1 MKLLRKIKYPLTVFI
16 VILILTGIIITKKK
30 LSNKKFELI
39 EEANLLVEKDNKDV
53 SSTEEK
59 SDKEPNQK
67 CYVDIKGAIKKP
79 GVYFTNCNSNV
90 NDIIVLAGGLNENA
104 NTSVINL
111 AKKITDEMVII
122 IYNNDEVQNSNVV
135 DTVIKYVDK
144 ECNCP
149 NIKNDGCI
157 NNEIDKNITNKSD
170 KDDNDIVNINTAS
183 LTELQTLSGIGKS
196 KAEAIIRYREQNGN
210 FKSIEDLLNVDGIGE
225 KLYEEI
231 KPNITV

>member
-16 VILILTGIIITKKK
+16 VILILASVIITKKK
-30 LSNKKFELI
+30 LSNKKYELVK
-39 EEANLLVEKDNKDV
+39 EDNLLVEKDNKDV

-79 GVYFTNCNSNV
+79 GVYFTNCNSNI
-90 NDIIVLAGGLNENA
+90 NDIIILAGGLNENA

-122 IYNNDEVQNSNVV
+122 IYTNDEVQNSNVV

-183 LTELQTLSGIGKS
+183 LTELQNLSGIGKS
-196 KAEAIIRYREQNGN
+196 KAEAIIKYREQTGN
-210 FKSIEDLLNVDGIGE
+210 FKNIEELLNVDGIGE

-231 KPNITV
+231 KSNITV

>member
-1 MKLLRKIKYPLTVFI
+1 MKLLRKIKYPLTIFI

-79 GVYFTNCNSNV
+79 GVYFTNCNNNV

-122 IYNNDEVQNSNVV
+122 IYTNDEVQNSNVV

-231 KPNITV
+231 KSNITV

>member
-16 VILILTGIIITKKK
+16 VILILASVVITKKK
-30 LSNKKFELI
+30 LSNKKYELVK
-39 EEANLLVEKDNKDV
+39 EDNLLVEKDNKDV

-79 GVYFTNCNSNV
+79 GVYFTNCNSNI
-90 NDIIVLAGGLNENA
+90 NDIIILAGGLNENA

-122 IYNNDEVQNSNVV
+122 IYTNDEVQNSNVV

-157 NNEIDKNITNKSD
+157 NNEIDKNIINKSD

-183 LTELQTLSGIGKS
+183 LTELQNLSGIGKS
-196 KAEAIIRYREQNGN
+196 KAEAIIKYREQNGN
-210 FKSIEDLLNVDGIGE
+210 FKNIEELLNVDGIGE

-231 KPNITV
+231 KSNITV

>member
-1 MKLLRKIKYPLTVFI
+1 MKLLRKIKYPLTIFI
-16 VILILTGIIITKKK
+16 VILILTGTIITKKK

-79 GVYFTNCNSNV
+79 GVYFTNCNNNV

-104 NTSVINL
+104 NTSIINL

-122 IYNNDEVQNSNVV
+122 IYTNDEVQNSNVV

>member
-1 MKLLRKIKYPLTVFI
+1 MKLLRKIKYPLTIFI
-16 VILILTGIIITKKK
+16 VILILTDIIITKKK

-122 IYNNDEVQNSNVV
+122 IYTNDEVQNSNVV

>member
-16 VILILTGIIITKKK
+16 VILILASVIIIKKK
-30 LSNKKFELI
+30 LSNKKYELVK
-39 EEANLLVEKDNKDV
+39 EDNLLVEKDNKDV

-79 GVYFTNCNSNV
+79 GVYFTNCNSNI
-90 NDIIVLAGGLNENA
+90 NDIIILAGGLNENA

-122 IYNNDEVQNSNVV
+122 IYTNDEVQNSNVV

-183 LTELQTLSGIGKS
+183 LTELQNLSGIGKS
-196 KAEAIIRYREQNGN
+196 KAEAIIKYREQNGN
-210 FKSIEDLLNVDGIGE
+210 FKNIEELLNVDGIGE

-231 KPNITV
+231 KSNITV

>member
-122 IYNNDEVQNSNVV
+122 IYTNDEVQNSNVV

-183 LTELQTLSGIGKS
+183 LTELQNLSGIGKS
-196 KAEAIIRYREQNGN
+196 KAEAIIKYREQNGN
-210 FKSIEDLLNVDGIGE
+210 FKNIEELLNVDGIGE

-231 KPNITV
+231 KSNITV

>member
-16 VILILTGIIITKKK
+16 VILILASVVITKKK
-30 LSNKKFELI
+30 LSNKKYELVK
-39 EEANLLVEKDNKDV
+39 EDNLLVEKDNKDV

-79 GVYFTNCNSNV
+79 GVYFTNCNSNI
-90 NDIIVLAGGLNENA
+90 NDIIILAGGLNENA

-122 IYNNDEVQNSNVV
+122 IYTNDEVQNSNVV

-183 LTELQTLSGIGKS
+183 LTELQNLSGIGKS
-196 KAEAIIRYREQNGN
+196 KAEAIIKYREQNGN
-210 FKSIEDLLNVDGIGE
+210 FKNIEELLNVDGIGE

-231 KPNITV
+231 KSNITV

>member
-16 VILILTGIIITKKK
+16 VILILASVIITKKK
-30 LSNKKFELI
+30 LSNKKYELVK
-39 EEANLLVEKDNKDV
+39 EDNLLVEKDNKDV

-79 GVYFTNCNSNV
+79 GVYFTNCNSNI
-90 NDIIVLAGGLNENA
+90 NDIIILAGGLNENA

-122 IYNNDEVQNSNVV
+122 IYTNDEVQNSNVV

-157 NNEIDKNITNKSD
+157 NNEIDKNIINKSD

-183 LTELQTLSGIGKS
+183 LTELQNLSGIGKS
-196 KAEAIIRYREQNGN
+196 KAEAIIKYREQNGN
-210 FKSIEDLLNVDGIGE
+210 FKNIEELLNVDGIGE

-231 KPNITV
+231 KSNITV

>member
-16 VILILTGIIITKKK
+16 VILILASVIITKKK
-30 LSNKKFELI
+30 LSNKKYELVK
-39 EEANLLVEKDNKDV
+39 EDNLLVEKDNKDV

-79 GVYFTNCNSNV
+79 GVYFTNCNSNI
-90 NDIIVLAGGLNENA
+90 NDIIILAGGLNENA

-122 IYNNDEVQNSNVV
+122 IYTNDEVQNSNVV
-135 DTVIKYVDK
+135 DTVIKYIDK

-183 LTELQTLSGIGKS
+183 LTELQNLSGIGKS
-196 KAEAIIRYREQNGN
+196 KAEAIIKYREQNGN
-210 FKSIEDLLNVDGIGE
+210 FKNIEELLNVDGIGE

-231 KPNITV
+231 KSNITV

>member
-16 VILILTGIIITKKK
+16 VILILASVIITKKK
-30 LSNKKFELI
+30 LSNKKYELVK
-39 EEANLLVEKDNKDV
+39 EDNLLVEKDNKDV

-79 GVYFTNCNSNV
+79 GVYFTNCNSNI
-90 NDIIVLAGGLNENA
+90 NDIIILAGGLNENA

-122 IYNNDEVQNSNVV
+122 IYTNDEVQNSNVV

-170 KDDNDIVNINTAS
+170 KDANDIVNINTAS
-183 LTELQTLSGIGKS
+183 LTELQNLSGIGKS
-196 KAEAIIRYREQNGN
+196 KAEAIIKYREQNGN
-210 FKSIEDLLNVDGIGE
+210 FKNIEELLNVDGIGE

-231 KPNITV
+231 KSNITV

>member
-1 MKLLRKIKYPLTVFI
+1 MKLLRKIKYPLTIFI

-79 GVYFTNCNSNV
+79 GVYFTNCNNNV

-122 IYNNDEVQNSNVV
+122 IYTNDEVQNSNVV

>member
-183 LTELQTLSGIGKS
+183 LTELQNLSGIGKS
-196 KAEAIIRYREQNGN
+196 KAEAIIKYREQNGN
-210 FKSIEDLLNVDGIGE
+210 FKNIEELLNVDGIGE

-231 KPNITV
+231 KSNITV

>member
-1 MKLLRKIKYPLTVFI
+1 MKLLRKIKYPLTIFI

-30 LSNKKFELI
+30 LSNKKFELT

-122 IYNNDEVQNSNVV
+122 IYTNDEVQNSNVV

>member
-16 VILILTGIIITKKK
+16 VILILASVIIIKKK
-30 LSNKKFELI
+30 LSNKKYELVK
-39 EEANLLVEKDNKDV
+39 EDNLLVEKDNKDV

-79 GVYFTNCNSNV
+79 GVYFTNCNSNI
-90 NDIIVLAGGLNENA
+90 NDIIILAGGLNENA

-122 IYNNDEVQNSNVV
+122 IYTNDEVQNSNVV
-135 DTVIKYVDK
+135 DTVIKYIDK

-183 LTELQTLSGIGKS
+183 LTELQNLSGIGKS
-196 KAEAIIRYREQNGN
+196 KAEAIIKYREQNGN
-210 FKSIEDLLNVDGIGE
+210 FKNIEELLNVDGIGE

-231 KPNITV
+231 KSNITV

>member
-16 VILILTGIIITKKK
+16 VILILASVVITKKK
-30 LSNKKFELI
+30 LSNKKYELVK
-39 EEANLLVEKDNKDV
+39 EDNLLVEKDNKDV

-79 GVYFTNCNSNV
+79 GVYFTNCNSNI
-90 NDIIVLAGGLNENA
+90 NDIIILAGGLNENA

-122 IYNNDEVQNSNVV
+122 IYTNDEVQNSNVV

-157 NNEIDKNITNKSD
+157 NNEIDKNIINKSD
-170 KDDNDIVNINTAS
+170 KNDNDIVNINTAS
-183 LTELQTLSGIGKS
+183 LTELQNLSGIGKS
-196 KAEAIIRYREQNGN
+196 KAEAIIKYREQNGN
-210 FKSIEDLLNVDGIGE
+210 FKNIEELLNVDGIGE

-231 KPNITV
+231 KSNITV

>member
-1 MKLLRKIKYPLTVFI
+1 MKLLRKIKYPLTIFI

-59 SDKEPNQK
+59 SDKELNQK

-79 GVYFTNCNSNV
+79 GVYFTNCNNNV

-122 IYNNDEVQNSNVV
+122 IYTNDEVQNSNVV

>member
-16 VILILTGIIITKKK
+16 VILILASVIITKKK
-30 LSNKKFELI
+30 LSNKKYELVK
-39 EEANLLVEKDNKDV
+39 EDNLLVEKDNKDV

-79 GVYFTNCNSNV
+79 GVYFTNCNSNI
-90 NDIIVLAGGLNENA
+90 NDIIILAGGLNENA

-122 IYNNDEVQNSNVV
+122 IYTNDEVQNSNVV

-157 NNEIDKNITNKSD
+157 NNEIDKNIINKSD
-170 KDDNDIVNINTAS
+170 KNDNDIVNINTAS
-183 LTELQTLSGIGKS
+183 LTELQNLSGIGKS
-196 KAEAIIRYREQNGN
+196 KAEAIIKYREQNGN
-210 FKSIEDLLNVDGIGE
+210 FKNIEELLNVDGIGE

-231 KPNITV
+231 KSNITV

>member
-1 MKLLRKIKYPLTVFI
+1 MKLLRKIKYPLTIFI

-122 IYNNDEVQNSNVV
+122 IYTNDEVQNSNVV

>member
-16 VILILTGIIITKKK
+16 VILILASVIITKKK
-30 LSNKKFELI
+30 LSNKKYELVK
-39 EEANLLVEKDNKDV
+39 EDNLLVEKDNKDV

-79 GVYFTNCNSNV
+79 GVYFTNCNSNI
-90 NDIIVLAGGLNENA
+90 NDIIILAGGLNENA

-122 IYNNDEVQNSNVV
+122 IYTNDEVQNSNVV

-183 LTELQTLSGIGKS
+183 LTELQNLSGIGKS
-196 KAEAIIRYREQNGN
+196 KAEAIIKYREQNGT
-210 FKSIEDLLNVDGIGE
+210 FKNIEELLNVDGIGE

-231 KPNITV
+231 KSNITV

>member
-16 VILILTGIIITKKK
+16 VILILASVIITKKK
-30 LSNKKFELI
+30 LSNKKYELVK
-39 EEANLLVEKDNKDV
+39 EDNLLVEKDNKDV

-79 GVYFTNCNSNV
+79 GVYFTNCNSNI
-90 NDIIVLAGGLNENA
+90 NDIIILAGGLNENA

-122 IYNNDEVQNSNVV
+122 IYTNDEVQNSNVV

-183 LTELQTLSGIGKS
+183 LTELQNLSGIGKS
-196 KAEAIIRYREQNGN
+196 KAEAIIKYREQNGN
-210 FKSIEDLLNVDGIGE
+210 FKNIEELLNVDGIGE

-231 KPNITV
+231 KSNITV

>member
-79 GVYFTNCNSNV
+79 GVYFTNCNNNV

-111 AKKITDEMVII
+111 AKKITDEVVII
-122 IYNNDEVQNSNVV
+122 IYTNDEVQNSNVV